1 MPKIIHLSDLHI
13 GHRDCGDKF
22 KQIIDA
28 LSSSM
33 LPAKEYVIVIT
44 GDLVENASN
53 NSARDE
59 VLGGINVLKR
69 YGYTVLVVPGNHD
82 YGNGIWASK
91 KHVDYFKMQFY
102 GNAKQCYPKVDEVD
116 DVVFIGLDSTA
127 EELHWYDRMLAEG
140 ELGKHQLKKLERI
153 IGDRV
158 YDGMKKV
165 VYLHHHPYDS
175 QFGHQLKDS
184 HLLEEVIR
192 NKVDVLLFGHLHNK
206 SDGSGNVYN
215 GIWGIER
222 AYNAG
227 SATRK
232 NGNYGF
238 HRVMDLDKSPHSD
251 YDAKFV

>member
-13 GHRDCGDKF
+13 GHDDCGDKF
-22 KQIIDA
+22 KHIIEA
-28 LSSSM
+28 LSTTMQPPSD
-33 LPAKEYVIVIT
+33 YVVVIT
-44 GDLVENASN
+44 GDLVENAANIASQ
-53 NSARDE
+53 DE
-59 VLGGINVLKR
+59 ALLYVNRLKNC
-69 YGYTVLVVPGNHD
+69 GYTVLVVPGNHD

-91 KHVDYFKMQFY
+91 KYLPHFKQRFY
-102 GNAKQCYPKVDEVD
+102 GNIKQNYPKVDVVD

-192 NKVDVLLFGHLHNK
+192 G
-206 SDGSGNVYN
+206 
-215 GIWGIER
+215 
-222 AYNAG
+222 
-227 SATRK
+227 
-232 NGNYGF
+232 
-238 HRVMDLDKSPHSD
+238 
-251 YDAKFV
+251 